1 MSYDIDL
8 THDHPRMRHII
19 GNAIRWHLTGFD
31 AANGRGLDADG
42 VDQHGWDA
50 DEQFRI
56 AEIVRNPALLADVLH
71 KWFVFD
77 MTKPEIMQNE
87 SDRDDIVTM
96 LVNDPY
102 FQVDIGELRL

>member
-1 MSYDIDL
+1 
-8 THDHPRMRHII
+8 
-19 GNAIRWHLTGFD
+19 
-31 AANGRGLDADG
+31 
-42 VDQHGWDA
+42 
-50 DEQFRI
+50 
-56 AEIVRNPALLADVLH
+56 VRNPALLADVLH